1 MEIWR
6 PLTAM
11 SYLGGP
17 SMSMANSLY
26 FLVRYGQTL
35 ETMNGTGSHTWF
47 LIVQTM
53 LLTLLGLLL
62 GFPFQA
68 QAMISA
74 AVYASSQVSPLDK
87 VPFQFGLTV
96 TAWQLPFGMMIID
109 CLSQQNAAAAWPH
122 ILGIFSGHFFH
133 FFSKIW
139 PALGG
144 KAWLK
149 EPEMLTKM
157 LGGKPSSG
165 GIDGIDFAARNAKK
179 KKNKG
184 NSKSTKSA
192 TRKKKPFKN
201 KLKKK

>member
-1 MEIWR
+1 
-6 PLTAM
+6 
-11 SYLGGP
+11 
-17 SMSMANSLY
+17 MSMANSLY

-35 ETMNGTGSHTWF
+35 ETMNGTASHTWF
-47 LIVQTM
+47 LIVQTI
-53 LLTLLGLLL
+53 LLTLLGLML

-74 AVYASSQVSPLDK
+74 AVYASSQVNPLDK

-149 EPEMLTKM
+149 EPEILVKM

-165 GIDGIDFAARNAKK
+165 GIDGIDFAA
-179 KKNKG
+179 KNKRKKG
-184 NSKSTKSA
+184 NNKTRSA
-192 TRKKKPFKN
+192 RKKKAFKN

>member
-1 MEIWR
+1 
-6 PLTAM
+6 
-11 SYLGGP
+11 
-17 SMSMANSLY
+17 MSMANSLY

-47 LIVQTM
+47 LIIQTI
-53 LLTLLGLLL
+53 LLTFLGLLL

-87 VPFQFGLTV
+87 VPFQFGMTV

-165 GIDGIDFAARNAKK
+165 GVDGIDFKTSAKK
-179 KKNKG
+179 KGNKR
-184 NSKSTKSA
+184 KSTNPM
-192 TRKKKPFKN
+192 RGKKPFKN